1 MKFNS
6 NNDLIPGNFF
16 SKTKE
21 KELENKIEALTQLVT
36 FLSDKITQFESA
48 IVTGTVIADSV
59 IAQNVN
65 TGTVTADSAEI
76 TTETVG
82 TSNIANL
89 NASNISTSTVKAD
102 AANVTDF
109 EAKNIKSNSLNS
121 NSFTGISQ
129 HLTGNSKVDGI
140 TDLNEVNANSITT
153 KELKSGKTSLTGLT
167 IARGNILFPEAG
179 DKIYGE
185 YLAVDAKNI
194 KASSL
199 TTKTPQ
205 DSSKLVGYDENGEL
219 IPVDATLEPS
229 NLWKLKESDENYIE
243 PKNEK
248 KLAGDVVNVEYENE
262 VNTLQNIIPKLGK
275 TKTVNNFAPD
285 NSGNILVS
293 WCGTKNEYEE
303 IKDTIP
309 DGVIV
314 HVIGE

>member
-6 NNDLIPGNFF
+6 NNDLMPGKTF

-21 KELENKIEALTQLVT
+21 KELENKVEALKQLIT
-36 FLSDKITQFESA
+36 SLSDKITQLESE
-48 IVTGTVIADSV
+48 IVTGTVTADFV
-59 IAQNVN
+59 TAQNVN
-65 TGTVTADSAEI
+65 TGTIKADSAEI

-89 NASNISTSTVKAD
+89 NASNISTSTVKAA
-102 AANVTDF
+102 AANVTDL
-109 EAKNIKSNSLNS
+109 EAEIFSSNSVNS
-121 NSFTGISQ
+121 NSYTGVSQ

-167 IARGNILFPEAG
+167 IARGNILFPEDG

-229 NLWKLKESDENYIE
+229 NLWKLKEADENYIE

-248 KLAGDVVNVEYENE
+248 KLAGDVINVEYENE

>member
-36 FLSDKITQFESA
+36 FLSDKITQLESA
-48 IVTGTVIADSV
+48 IVTGT
-59 IAQNVN
+59 
-65 TGTVTADSAEI
+65 
-76 TTETVG
+76 
-82 TSNIANL
+82 
-89 NASNISTSTVKAD
+89 
-102 AANVTDF
+102 
-109 EAKNIKSNSLNS
+109 
-121 NSFTGISQ
+121 
-129 HLTGNSKVDGI
+129 
-140 TDLNEVNANSITT
+140 
-153 KELKSGKTSLTGLT
+153 
-167 IARGNILFPEAG
+167 
-179 DKIYGE
+179 
-185 YLAVDAKNI
+185 
-194 KASSL
+194 
-199 TTKTPQ
+199 
-205 DSSKLVGYDENGEL
+205 
-219 IPVDATLEPS
+219 AT
-229 NLWKLKESDENYIE
+229 NLWKLKEADENYIE

>member
-1 MKFNS
+1 MKFNL
-6 NNDLIPGNFF
+6 NNDLMPGKTF

-21 KELENKIEALTQLVT
+21 KELENKVEALKQLIT
-36 FLSDKITQFESA
+36 SLSDKITQLESA
-48 IVTGTVIADSV
+48 IVTGTVTADSV
-59 IAQNVN
+59 TAQNVN
-65 TGTVTADSAEI
+65 TGTIKADSAEI

-89 NASNISTSTVKAD
+89 NASNISTSTAKAD
-102 AANVTDF
+102 AANVTDL
-109 EAKNIKSNSLNS
+109 EAENIKSNSLNS

-129 HLTGNSKVDGI
+129 HLTGNATVDGI
-140 TDLNEVNANSITT
+140 TNLNEGNANSITT
-153 KELKSGKTSLTGLT
+153 KELKSEKTSLTGST
-167 IARGNILFPEAG
+167 IVRGNIQFPEDG

-229 NLWKLKESDENYIE
+229 NLWKLKATDENYIE

>member
-1 MKFNS
+1 MNFNS
-6 NNDLIPGNFF
+6 NNDLMPGKTF

-21 KELENKIEALTQLVT
+21 KELENKVEALKQLIT
-36 FLSDKITQFESA
+36 SLSDKITQLESE
-48 IVTGTVIADSV
+48 IVTGTVTADFV
-59 IAQNVN
+59 TAQNVN
-65 TGTVTADSAEI
+65 TGTIKADSAEI

-102 AANVTDF
+102 AANVTEL
-109 EAKNIKSNSLNS
+109 EAENIKSNSVNS
-121 NSFTGISQ
+121 NSYTGVSQ
-129 HLTGNSKVDGI
+129 HLTENSKVDGI

-153 KELKSGKTSLTGLT
+153 KELTSEKTSLTGLT
-167 IARGNILFPEAG
+167 IARGNIQFPEDG

-205 DSSKLVGYDENGEL
+205 DSYKLVGYDENGEL

-229 NLWKLKESDENYIE
+229 SLWKLKEADENYIE

-314 HVIGE
+314 HIIGE

>member
-1 MKFNS
+1 MNFNS
-6 NNDLIPGNFF
+6 NNDLMPGKTF

-21 KELENKIEALTQLVT
+21 KELENKVEALKQLIT
-36 FLSDKITQFESA
+36 SLSDKITQLESE
-48 IVTGTVIADSV
+48 IVTGTVTADFV
-59 IAQNVN
+59 TAQNVN
-65 TGTVTADSAEI
+65 TGTIKADSAEI

-102 AANVTDF
+102 AANVTDL
-109 EAKNIKSNSLNS
+109 EAENIKSNSVNS
-121 NSFTGISQ
+121 NSYTGVSQ

-153 KELKSGKTSLTGLT
+153 KELKSGKTSLNGLT
-167 IARGNILFPEAG
+167 IARGNILFPEDG

-205 DSSKLVGYDENGEL
+205 DSFKLVGYDENGEL
-219 IPVDATLEPS
+219 IPVDATLEPA
-229 NLWKLKESDENYIE
+229 NLWKLKEADENYIE

-314 HVIGE
+314 HIIGE

>member
-36 FLSDKITQFESA
+36 FLSDKITQLESA
-48 IVTGTVIADSV
+48 IVTGTVTADSV
-59 IAQNVN
+59 TAQNVN
-65 TGTVTADSAEI
+65 TG
-76 TTETVG
+76 
-82 TSNIANL
+82 
-89 NASNISTSTVKAD
+89 TVKAD

-140 TDLNEVNANSITT
+140 TDLNEVNANSINT

-167 IARGNILFPEAG
+167 IARGNIQFPEDG

-185 YLAVDAKNI
+185 YLAVDAKNVNV
-194 KASSL
+194 KSL
-199 TTKTPQ
+199 TMKTPQ

-229 NLWKLKESDENYIE
+229 NLWKIKEADENYIE

-248 KLAGDVVNVEYENE
+248 KLAGDVVNVEYGNE

>member
-1 MKFNS
+1 MKFNA

-36 FLSDKITQFESA
+36 FLSNKITQLESA
-48 IVTGTVIADSV
+48 IVTGTVTADSV
-59 IAQNVN
+59 TAQNVN
-65 TGTVTADSAEI
+65 TGTVTADSADI

-89 NASNISTSTVKAD
+89 NTTNISTSTVKAD

-140 TDLNEVNANSITT
+140 TNLNEVNANSITT

-205 DSSKLVGYDENGEL
+205 DSFKLVGYDENGEL

-229 NLWKLKESDENYIE
+229 NLWKLKETDENYIE

>member
-21 KELENKIEALTQLVT
+21 KELENKIEAPTQLVT
-36 FLSDKITQFESA
+36 FLSDKITQIESA
-48 IVTGTVIADSV
+48 IVTGTVTADSV
-59 IAQNVN
+59 TAQNVN
-65 TGTVTADSAEI
+65 TGTVTADSVTAQ
-76 TTETVG
+76 
-82 TSNIANL
+82 
-89 NASNISTSTVKAD
+89 
-102 AANVTDF
+102 NV
-109 EAKNIKSNSLNS
+109 N
-121 NSFTGISQ
+121 TG
-129 HLTGNSKVDGI
+129 
-140 TDLNEVNANSITT
+140 
-153 KELKSGKTSLTGLT
+153 
-167 IARGNILFPEAG
+167 
-179 DKIYGE
+179 
-185 YLAVDAKNI
+185 AVDAKNI

-205 DSSKLVGYDENGEL
+205 DSFKLVGYDENGEL
-219 IPVDATLEPS
+219 IPVDATLNPS
-229 NLWKLKESDENYIE
+229 NFWKLKEADENYIE

>member
-1 MKFNS
+1 MNFNS
-6 NNDLIPGNFF
+6 NNDLMPGKTF

-21 KELENKIEALTQLVT
+21 KELENKVEALKQLIT
-36 FLSDKITQFESA
+36 SLSDKITQLESE
-48 IVTGTVIADSV
+48 IVTGTVTADFV
-59 IAQNVN
+59 TAQNVN
-65 TGTVTADSAEI
+65 TGTIKADSAEI

-102 AANVTDF
+102 AANVTDL
-109 EAKNIKSNSLNS
+109 EAENIKSNSVNS
-121 NSFTGISQ
+121 NSYTGVSQ

-153 KELKSGKTSLTGLT
+153 KELKSGKTSLNGLT
-167 IARGNILFPEAG
+167 IARGNIQFPEDG

-185 YLAVDAKNI
+185 YLEVDAKKI

-229 NLWKLKESDENYIE
+229 NLWKLKEADENYIE

-293 WCGTKNEYEE
+293 WCGIKNEYEE

-314 HVIGE
+314 HIIGE

>member
-36 FLSDKITQFESA
+36 FLSDKITQLESA
-48 IVTGTVIADSV
+48 IVTGTVTADSV
-59 IAQNVN
+59 TAQNVN

-121 NSFTGISQ
+121 NSFIGISQ

-185 YLAVDAKNI
+185 YLAVEAENI

-229 NLWKLKESDENYIE
+229 NLWKIKEADENYIE

>member
-1 MKFNS
+1 MKFNL
-6 NNDLIPGNFF
+6 NNDLMPGKTF

-21 KELENKIEALTQLVT
+21 KELENKVEALKQLIT
-36 FLSDKITQFESA
+36 SLSDKITQLESE
-48 IVTGTVIADSV
+48 IVTGTVTADFV
-59 IAQNVN
+59 TAQNVN
-65 TGTVTADSAEI
+65 TGTIKADSAEI

-102 AANVTDF
+102 AANVTDL
-109 EAKNIKSNSLNS
+109 EAEIFSSNSVNS
-121 NSFTGISQ
+121 NSYTGVSQ

-140 TDLNEVNANSITT
+140 TDLNEVNSNSITT
-153 KELKSGKTSLTGLT
+153 KELKSGKTSLSGLT
-167 IARGNILFPEAG
+167 IARGDILFPEDG

-185 YLAVDAKNI
+185 YLEVDAKNI

-219 IPVDATLEPS
+219 IPVDATLDPS
-229 NLWKLKESDENYIE
+229 NLWKLKEADENYIE

-293 WCGTKNEYEE
+293 WCGSRNEYEE

>member
-6 NNDLIPGNFF
+6 NNDLIQGNFF

-59 IAQNVN
+59 TVRNVN

-76 TTETVG
+76 TTETIG
-82 TSNIANL
+82 ASNIANL

-102 AANVTDF
+102 AANVTEF

-140 TDLNEVNANSITT
+140 TDLNEFNANSITT

-229 NLWKLKESDENYIE
+229 NLWKLKEADENYIE
-243 PKNEK
+243 PKHEK

>member
-36 FLSDKITQFESA
+36 FLSDKITQIESA
-48 IVTGTVIADSV
+48 IVTGTVTADSV
-59 IAQNVN
+59 TAQNVN
-65 TGTVTADSAEI
+65 TG
-76 TTETVG
+76 
-82 TSNIANL
+82 
-89 NASNISTSTVKAD
+89 
-102 AANVTDF
+102 
-109 EAKNIKSNSLNS
+109 
-121 NSFTGISQ
+121 
-129 HLTGNSKVDGI
+129 
-140 TDLNEVNANSITT
+140 
-153 KELKSGKTSLTGLT
+153 
-167 IARGNILFPEAG
+167 
-179 DKIYGE
+179 
-185 YLAVDAKNI
+185 AVDAKNI

-205 DSSKLVGYDENGEL
+205 DSFKLVGYDENGEL
-219 IPVDATLEPS
+219 IPVDATLNPS
-229 NLWKLKESDENYIE
+229 NFWKLKEADENYIE

>member
-6 NNDLIPGNFF
+6 NNDLMPGKTF

-21 KELENKIEALTQLVT
+21 KELENKVEALKQLIT
-36 FLSDKITQFESA
+36 SLSAKITQLESA
-48 IVTGTVIADSV
+48 IVTGTVTADFVTS
-59 IAQNVN
+59 QNVN
-65 TGTVTADSAEI
+65 IGTVTADSAEI

-102 AANVTDF
+102 AANVTDL
-109 EAKNIKSNSLNS
+109 EAEIFSSNSVNS
-121 NSFTGISQ
+121 NSYTGVSQ
-129 HLTGNSKVDGI
+129 HLTGNSKIDGI
-140 TDLNEVNANSITT
+140 TDLNEVNANSITI

-167 IARGNILFPEAG
+167 IARGNILFPEDG

-205 DSSKLVGYDENGEL
+205 DASKLVGYDENGEL

-229 NLWKLKESDENYIE
+229 NLWKLKEADENYIE

-285 NSGNILVS
+285 NLGNILVS

>member
-6 NNDLIPGNFF
+6 NNDLIPGNFC

-36 FLSDKITQFESA
+36 FLSDKITQLESA
-48 IVTGTVIADSV
+48 IVTGTVTADSV
-59 IAQNVN
+59 TAQNVN
-65 TGTVTADSAEI
+65 TGTVTADS
-76 TTETVG
+76 
-82 TSNIANL
+82 
-89 NASNISTSTVKAD
+89 
-102 AANVTDF
+102 
-109 EAKNIKSNSLNS
+109 
-121 NSFTGISQ
+121 
-129 HLTGNSKVDGI
+129 
-140 TDLNEVNANSITT
+140 
-153 KELKSGKTSLTGLT
+153 
-167 IARGNILFPEAG
+167 
-179 DKIYGE
+179 GE

-205 DSSKLVGYDENGEL
+205 DSRKLVGYDENGEL

-229 NLWKLKESDENYIE
+229 NFWKLKEADENYIE

-314 HVIGE
+314 HFIGE

>member
-1 MKFNS
+1 MKFNL
-6 NNDLIPGNFF
+6 NNDLMTGKTF

-21 KELENKIEALTQLVT
+21 KELENKVEALKQLIT
-36 FLSDKITQFESA
+36 SLSDKITQLESE
-48 IVTGTVIADSV
+48 IVTGKVTADFV
-59 IAQNVN
+59 TAQNVN
-65 TGTVTADSAEI
+65 TGTIKADSAEI

-89 NASNISTSTVKAD
+89 NASNIRTSTIKAD
-102 AANVTDF
+102 AANVTDL
-109 EAKNIKSNSLNS
+109 EAEIFSSNSVNS
-121 NSFTGISQ
+121 NSYTGVSQ

-153 KELKSGKTSLTGLT
+153 KELKSGKTSLTGST
-167 IARGNILFPEAG
+167 IVRGNIQFPEDG

-205 DSSKLVGYDENGEL
+205 DSYKLVGYDENGEL
-219 IPVDATLEPS
+219 IPVDATLDPS
-229 NLWKLKESDENYIE
+229 NLWKLKEADENYIE

-293 WCGTKNEYEE
+293 WCGKKNEYEE

-314 HVIGE
+314 HIIGE